1 MATYGKKKRS
11 ILPSFSVLKDS
22 DNESKPKKDKS
33 KKRGSMAFSMPT
45 FHDSNYKKE
54 SPSNHHDDSIEE
66 VASILLDDTTL
77 DQLRP
82 EGGKRMSQSA
92 ASKALP
98 GLRTESQDGKNLPQL
113 PKLIFNADDAWAM
126 RTAPVVTAAG
136 TSNQMEFDVDN
147 PRPSTFLN
155 RLSAHARKSSIPE
168 IPRRSSKRRSG
179 RPKSAVGPP
188 RAEAGDRRSVAH
200 TSRQTLKNSI
210 SPPRAGDSSQPKQSG
225 FVAEDV
231 NNKIEAMI
239 AATKALKPGSEGT
252 VLLGPLVPTKKRRL
266 VDNKVLTKMKTAL
279 NDRFNGRNGKKRDS
293 MLNDKLLDASLNE
306 VQDFEEE
313 LSISAI
319 ALTTMELRMNEGDNF
334 KNPKIY
340 TLTGHGNVRR
350 KPLADDG
357 KSLRSRKSTDHP
369 DDPFSERPH
378 SKQLSDAIESSD
390 ADPLSLG
397 SITRTPT
404 SFENRLRDDMSYD
417 QGSEFIP
424 DLPSRCHTPK
434 YTREKKV
441 RTSIYDGDFD
451 AMLSSSP
458 FAQSTPRI
466 RLEPTFEEDG
476 KKLLKN
482 IPADTRSL
490 FDSDQMEIDSDTIGK
505 SPSSQEPVKRKN
517 SLVKDYG
524 VRYHS
529 SKKVKKH
536 PSPSK
541 AELEGLERAL
551 QTFLPLSPS
560 EGFPPVDD
568 VYPVGESLAPAAA
581 LAPKDPNRKL
591 QDTKRRGMKLEPLK
605 TTESVPILLSQLK
618 TSQPGSPRK
627 NISPVNGGNRYTSHN
642 NLADKMDLDELQWDD
657 TAYNIGMKRV

>member
-11 ILPSFSVLKDS
+11 ILPSFSVLRDS

-54 SPSNHHDDSIEE
+54 SPSTNHDDSIEE
-66 VASILLDDTTL
+66 MASILLDDTTM

-113 PKLIFNADDAWAM
+113 PKLVFNGDDAWAM

-136 TSNQMEFDVDN
+136 SSNQIDFNEDKS
-147 PRPSTFLN
+147 PPSTLLN

-179 RPKSAVGPP
+179 RPKSNVGPP
-188 RAEAGDRRSVAH
+188 RAEAGDRRRIAH
-200 TSRQTLKNSI
+200 ASRQTLKSST
-210 SPPRAGDSSQPKQSG
+210 SPPRPSDSSQPKQSG
-225 FVAEDV
+225 FVAADI
-231 NNKIEAMI
+231 NDKIESMI
-239 AATKALKPGSEGT
+239 AATKALKPGSEGAI
-252 VLLGPLVPTKKRRL
+252 LLGPLVPTKQRRL
-266 VDNKVLTKMKTAL
+266 ADNKMLLKMKTAL
-279 NDRFNGRNGKKRDS
+279 NDRLSRRNTKKRDS

-378 SKQLSDAIESSD
+378 SS
-390 ADPLSLG
+390 

-404 SFENRLRDDMSYD
+404 SFENRLRDDMSFD
-417 QGSEFIP
+417 QGSELIP

-434 YTREKKV
+434 FTREKKA

-476 KKLLKN
+476 KKMLMHV
-482 IPADTRSL
+482 PADTRSL
-490 FDSDQMEIDSDTIGK
+490 FDSDQMDIDSDTMGK
-505 SPSSQEPVKRKN
+505 ALSPQEPAKRKN
-517 SLVKDYG
+517 SLAKDSG

-551 QTFLPLSPS
+551 QNFLPLNPS

-581 LAPKDPNRKL
+581 LAPKDPNSKL
-591 QDTKRRGMKLEPLK
+591 QDTKRRGMKLGSLK
-605 TTESVPILLSQLK
+605 TTESMPILLLSRPK
-618 TSQPGSPRK
+618 IFQPGSPRT
-627 NISPVNGGNRYTSHN
+627 NIVPADGGNQYMSHN
-642 NLADKMDLDELQWDD
+642 NLADRMDLDELQWDD

>member
-1 MATYGKKKRS
+1 MKLAIALKDGMSTMATYGKKKRS
-11 ILPSFSVLKDS
+11 ILPSFSVLRDL
-22 DNESKPKKDKS
+22 DNDPKPKKDKS
-33 KKRGSMAFSMPT
+33 KKRGSLAFSMPT
-45 FHDSNYKKE
+45 FHDSNFKKE

-66 VASILLDDTTL
+66 MASILLDDTTM

-98 GLRTESQDGKNLPQL
+98 GFPRSESQDGKNLPQL
-113 PKLIFNADDAWAM
+113 PKLIFNGDDAWAM

-136 TSNQMEFDVDN
+136 TSNQMEFGDDN
-147 PRPSTFLN
+147 NQPSSFLN
-155 RLSAHARKSSIPE
+155 RLSAHTRKSSIPE

-179 RPKSAVGPP
+179 RPKSTVGQP
-188 RAEAGDRRSVAH
+188 RAEAGDRRSVANP
-200 TSRQTLKNSI
+200 SRQVSSI
-210 SPPRAGDSSQPKQSG
+210 SPPRPNEPPRPQQSG
-225 FVAEDV
+225 FVAADV
-231 NNKIEAMI
+231 NGKIEAMI

-266 VDNKVLTKMKTAL
+266 VDNKVLTKMKTAI
-279 NDRFNGRNGKKRDS
+279 NDRFSGRNARKRDS
-293 MLNDKLLDASLNE
+293 MINDKLLDASLNE
-306 VQDFEEE
+306 AQDFEEE
-313 LSISAI
+313 LSASAI

-378 SKQLSDAIESSD
+378 SS
-390 ADPLSLG
+390 

-404 SFENRLRDDMSYD
+404 SFENRLRDDASYD

-424 DLPSRCHTPK
+424 DLPGRCHTPK

-441 RTSIYDGDFD
+441 RTSIYDNDFD

-476 KKLLKN
+476 KKILKN
-482 IPADTRSL
+482 VPADTRSL
-490 FDSDQMEIDSDTIGK
+490 FDSDQMDIDSDTMSK
-505 SPSSQEPVKRKN
+505 APSSQEPVKRKN

-551 QTFLPLSPS
+551 QDFLPRSPS
-560 EGFPPVDD
+560 EGFPPLDD
-568 VYPVGESLAPAAA
+568 IYPLGESLAPAAA
-581 LAPKDPNRKL
+581 LAPRDPNKKL
-591 QDTKRRGMKLEPLK
+591 QDVKRRGMKLEPLK
-605 TTESVPILLSQLK
+605 MTESMPILLSQPKKSL
-618 TSQPGSPRK
+618 PASPRQ
-627 NISPVNGGNRYTSHN
+627 NISPIDGNRRYMSHN
-642 NLADKMDLDELQWDD
+642 NIADQMDLDELQWDD

>member
-11 ILPSFSVLKDS
+11 ILPSFSVLRDS
-22 DNESKPKKDKS
+22 DNDPKPKKDKS

-66 VASILLDDTTL
+66 MASILLDDTTI

-98 GLRTESQDGKNLPQL
+98 GFPHNDSQDGKNLPQL
-113 PKLIFNADDAWAM
+113 PKLIFNGDDAWAM

-136 TSNQMEFDVDN
+136 TSNQMEFGDDN
-147 PRPSTFLN
+147 NQPSSFLN
-155 RLSAHARKSSIPE
+155 RFSAHARKSSIPD

-179 RPKSAVGPP
+179 RPKSTISQP
-188 RAEAGDRRSVAH
+188 RAEAGDRRSVANP
-200 TSRQTLKNSI
+200 SRQTLKSSI
-210 SPPRAGDSSQPKQSG
+210 SPPRPNEHPQPQQSG
-225 FVAEDV
+225 FVAADV
-231 NNKIEAMI
+231 NGKIEAMI
-239 AATKALKPGSEGT
+239 SATKALKPGSEGT
-252 VLLGPLVPTKKRRL
+252 LLLGPLVPTKKRRL
-266 VDNKVLTKMKTAL
+266 VDNKVLTKMKTAI
-279 NDRFNGRNGKKRDS
+279 NDRFSGRSARKRDS
-293 MLNDKLLDASLNE
+293 MINDKLLDTSLNE
-306 VQDFEEE
+306 AQDFEEE
-313 LSISAI
+313 LSASAI

-378 SKQLSDAIESSD
+378 SS
-390 ADPLSLG
+390 

-404 SFENRLRDDMSYD
+404 SFENRLRDDASYD

-441 RTSIYDGDFD
+441 RTSIYDDDFD

-476 KKLLKN
+476 KKMLKN
-482 IPADTRSL
+482 VSADTRSL
-490 FDSDQMEIDSDTIGK
+490 FDSDQMDIDSDTMSK
-505 SPSSQEPVKRKN
+505 APSSQEPVKRKN

-551 QTFLPLSPS
+551 QDFLPRSPS
-560 EGFPPVDD
+560 EGFPPLDD
-568 VYPVGESLAPAAA
+568 IYPLGESLAPAAA
-581 LAPKDPNRKL
+581 LAPRDPNTKL
-591 QDTKRRGMKLEPLK
+591 QDVKRRGMKLEPLK
-605 TTESVPILLSQLK
+605 ITESMPILLSQPKKSL
-618 TSQPGSPRK
+618 PASPRQ
-627 NISPVNGGNRYTSHN
+627 NISPIDVSRRYMSRNTI
-642 NLADKMDLDELQWDD
+642 ADQMDIDELQWDD

>member
-1 MATYGKKKRS
+1 MKLAIVLKGSLSSMATYGKKKHS

-33 KKRGSMAFSMPT
+33 KRRGSMAFSMPT
-45 FHDSNYKKE
+45 FHDNNYKKE

-66 VASILLDDTTL
+66 MASILLDDTTM

-98 GLRTESQDGKNLPQL
+98 GLRTESQDGKSLPQL
-113 PKLIFNADDAWAM
+113 PKLIFNGDDAWAL

-136 TSNQMEFDVDN
+136 TSNQIEFSESS
-147 PRPSTFLN
+147 PQPSTFLH
-155 RLSAHARKSSIPE
+155 RISAHARKSSIPE

-179 RPKSAVGPP
+179 RPKSTVVPP
-188 RAEAGDRRSVAH
+188 RPEAGDRRSVAH
-200 TSRQTLKNSI
+200 NSRQTLKNSI
-210 SPPRAGDSSQPKQSG
+210 SPPRPSDSSQPKQSG
-225 FVAEDV
+225 FVAADV

-239 AATKALKPGSEGT
+239 SATKALKPGSEGA

-266 VDNKVLTKMKTAL
+266 VDNKVLTKMKSAL
-279 NDRFNGRNGKKRDS
+279 NDRFNGRTAKKRDS

-357 KSLRSRKSTDHP
+357 KSLRSRKSADHT

-378 SKQLSDAIESSD
+378 SS
-390 ADPLSLG
+390 

-417 QGSEFIP
+417 QGSDFIP
-424 DLPSRCHTPK
+424 NLPSRCHTPK
-434 YTREKKV
+434 YTREKKA
-441 RTSIYDGDFD
+441 RTSIYDEDFD

-458 FAQSTPRI
+458 VAQSTPRI

-482 IPADTRSL
+482 VPADTRSL
-490 FDSDQMEIDSDTIGK
+490 FDSDQMDIDSDTMGQS
-505 SPSSQEPVKRKN
+505 SPSQELIKRKN
-517 SLVKDYG
+517 SLLKDYG
-524 VRYHS
+524 VRYQS

-551 QTFLPLSPS
+551 QNFLPLSPS
-560 EGFPPVDD
+560 EGFPPIDD
-568 VYPVGESLAPAAA
+568 ANPVGESLVPAAA
-581 LAPKDPNRKL
+581 LAPQDPNRKI
-591 QDTKRRGMKLEPLK
+591 QDTKRRGTKLEPLK
-605 TTESVPILLSQLK
+605 TTESMPILLNQSK
-618 TSQPGSPRK
+618 VSQPASPRE
-627 NISPVNGGNRYTSHN
+627 NISRVDGGNRYMSHKS
-642 NLADKMDLDELQWDD
+642 LADRMDLDELQWDD
-657 TAYNIGMKRV
+657 TAYNIGMKRL